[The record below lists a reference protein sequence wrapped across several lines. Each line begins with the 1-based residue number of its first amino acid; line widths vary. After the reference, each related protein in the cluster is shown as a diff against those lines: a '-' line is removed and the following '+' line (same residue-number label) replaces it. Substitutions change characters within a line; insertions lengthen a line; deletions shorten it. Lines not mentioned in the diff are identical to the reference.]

1 MSESPLARARELLAL
16 AWATLDRDIYVV
28 DRRRSRAAALLGRRA
43 LEELIAV
50 IPLGDDVD
58 LGSANMRS
66 KLICLREL
74 STEPAVTA
82 AATVAWAGLSNACH
96 HHAYELTPTVAEVR
110 RLLDEVSTVEKHAQR
125 AAVFN
130 VVR

>member
-1 MSESPLARARELLAL
+1 MSESPLASAGELQAL
-16 AWATLDRDIYVV
+16 AWAALDSDIDVL

-58 LGSANMRS
+58 LSHANMRS

-74 STEPAVTA
+74 CAEPEVAA

-96 HHAYELTPTVAEVR
+96 HHAYELTPTVAEVQ
-110 RLLDEVSTVEKHAQR
+110 RLLDEVAKVEHYAQR
-125 AAVFN
+125 AAVFT
-130 VVR
+130 VGR